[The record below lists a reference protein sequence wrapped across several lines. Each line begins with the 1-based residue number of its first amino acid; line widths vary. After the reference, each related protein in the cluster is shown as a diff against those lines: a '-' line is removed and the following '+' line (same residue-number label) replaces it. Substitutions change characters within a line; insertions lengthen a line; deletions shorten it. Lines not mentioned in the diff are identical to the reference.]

1 MKAIR
6 EEINKDIKFVV
17 MFSIFTSII
26 IILFLSIYPLIE
38 INIKKIIDSDILN
51 INKFSE
57 MRPLVNYTSI
67 VNYMAYMFDYI
78 YIIAGIYGGTLGACA
93 FLDKKEDNTSTN
105 DYLFSKILGNIE
117 KFLAYTLMI
126 GMATFIMIVLVTP
139 IDGKI
144 EYVLLEEVNLLI
156 GVFIIGI
163 FFMSIGFIISLVS
176 NNKVISIIIS
186 FVVVVYTYILG
197 VVSRFSYKLE
207 ILKIFSPFENIKPI
221 DIINYGYY
229 GLVIFSIIVT
239 SICFI
244 LLTILA
250 YKEMNDRKNI

>member
-26 IILFLSIYPLIE
+26 IILFLSVYPLIE
-38 INIKKIIDSDILN
+38 INIKKNIDSNILN

-57 MRPLVNYTSI
+57 MRPVVNYDSI
-67 VNYMAYMFDYI
+67 VNYIAYMFDYI
-78 YIIAGIYGGTLGACA
+78 YIIAGIYGGALGACT
-93 FLDKKEDNTSTN
+93 FLDKKESNMSTN
-105 DYLFSKILGNIE
+105 DYLVSKILGNIE
-117 KFLAYTLMI
+117 KFLAYTLLI
-126 GMATFIMIVLVTP
+126 GMVTFVMIVLVTP
-139 IDGKI
+139 MDGKI

-156 GVFIIGI
+156 GLFIIGI
-163 FFMSIGFIISLVS
+163 FFMSIGFIISVVS
-176 NNKVISIIIS
+176 KNKVMSIVIS

-229 GLVIFSIIVT
+229 GLVVFSIIIT

-250 YKEMNDRKNI
+250 YKEIDERKNI